1 MNLNFQPAQLQDAD
15 VIFEQARELIE
26 RYEDPDLVEIPKVL
40 SWMEKKIH
48 SEISGYTRVLHN
60 GEIVGYFHLD
70 KSQTP
75 AELDDFY
82 VLPAHRG
89 QGIGAKILETLLKDM
104 EMPVFLY
111 VFKENYP
118 AIRLYERMGFVPSR
132 DVSKTRCIL
141 MRNG

>member
-89 QGIGAKILETLLKDM
+89 QGIGSEILEILFS
-104 EMPVFLY
+104 EMNTPIFLY
-111 VFKENYP
+111 VFKENLP
-118 AIRLYERMGFVPSR
+118 AMRLYEKMGFVYSE

-141 MRNG
+141 VRNG